1 MTCLNYTVLLRSVFD
16 LILFDFSFMLYRA
29 DSKPF
34 VVGTYHMPCMFKVP
48 SVMMIHCALSAQHIH
63 KYANN
68 DPYVLVGDFNIRPG
82 ASLSHPVH
90 PFFLSFFLIFIV
102 TYLVQLLFVWL
113 PLFRFLTL
121 PCLALPHHATR
132 CSLMPLHVPN
142 STALLN
148 LLIL

>member
-1 MTCLNYTVLLRSVFD
+1 MSCLNYTVLLRTVID
-16 LILFDFSFMLYRA
+16 LMLCAAFYFALYRT

-68 DPYVLVGDFNIRPG
+68 DPYLLVGDFNIKPG

-90 PFFLSFFLIFIV
+90 PFL
-102 TYLVQLLFVWL
+102 L
-113 PLFRFLTL
+113 PLFLNFCLSLIYRHLLGTITL
-121 PCLALPHHATR
+121 CLAPTTHLPLLPLLALPYLA
-132 CSLMPLHVPN
+132 V
-142 STALLN
+142 
-148 LLIL
+148 